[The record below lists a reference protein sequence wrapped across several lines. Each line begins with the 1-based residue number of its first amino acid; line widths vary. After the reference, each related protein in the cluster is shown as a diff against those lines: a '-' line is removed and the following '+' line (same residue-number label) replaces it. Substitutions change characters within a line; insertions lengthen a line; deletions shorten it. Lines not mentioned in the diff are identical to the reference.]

1 MLNYNDVRFTTWL
14 KMCMDDKTE
23 LVLLNYYKTEE
34 HELRLYVCKVP
45 TNEFLHKHHF
55 ILWDNDEA
63 YYYSDHVTARQAFE
77 SMSKLY
83 YHAENYKEKPGEWT
97 HRHIGGRWTYQCS
110 DCLKYNGDDSRY
122 CPNCGKKMIRGIA
135 ND

>member
-1 MLNYNDVRFTTWL
+1 MLNNIKARFITWL

-34 HELRLYVCKVP
+34 HELRLYVCKVS

-63 YYYSDHVTARQAFE
+63 YYYSDPVTARQAFE
-77 SMSKLY
+77 SMNKLY
-83 YHAENYKEKPGEWT
+83 YHAENYS
-97 HRHIGGRWTYQCS
+97 GR
-110 DCLKYNGDDSRY
+110 
-122 CPNCGKKMIRGIA
+122 
-135 ND
+135 